1 MPTVRTIHKR
11 LLLGLITAVV
21 ILWGVV
27 ILFVYR
33 AAQSEV
39 EEVYDAALAQEARV
53 LATLLIHEADE
64 EVERREVLQRLVSEL
79 GERALWRS
87 PLLTQL
93 VIKYG
98 KETGPDKQDDYLTLL
113 SSETS
118 PGHKYESK
126 IAFLVS
132 YDDGRPMLRSPN
144 APSFHLDNEG
154 FDNLGDGEEGWRVF
168 GLSIQDPTLRVHVG
182 ERMAVR
188 QETVKAILI
197 NSLWPMFL
205 SLPILGLIIWATIG
219 KGLRPLEQVAET
231 VEQRAPGSLQPI
243 PTDNVPGEVIPIVD
257 SLNRLFLR
265 VQKAM
270 ENERRFTA
278 NAAHELRTPLA
289 ALKTQAQV
297 KQLDDNNEE
306 NASFLNNIVNGVDR
320 TTHML
325 EQLLTLARADT
336 MQREIILSQQLDL
349 RAVVADVL
357 AMIGGRALD
366 KQIELSL
373 DSPDM
378 PLNIQG
384 DEATLS
390 ILVRNLVDNG
400 IRYTPTGG
408 VVRVQLLLES
418 DTICLLVEDSG
429 PGVPEAEREDLFQRF
444 QRGEGVEAQGSGLGL
459 SIVKQIAD
467 LHGADVILTD
477 VASGQ
482 GLRVVVSF
490 PIC

>member
-1 MPTVRTIHKR
+1 MRSVRTIHKR
-11 LLLGLITAVV
+11 LLLGLITVVV

-39 EEVYDAALAQEARV
+39 EEVFDAALAQEARV
-53 LATLLIHEADE
+53 LASLLIHEADE

-79 GERALWRS
+79 GEKALWRS

-98 KETGPDKQDDYLTLL
+98 KETDPKNREDYLSLL
-113 SSETS
+113 PSES
-118 PGHKYESK
+118 NPGHKYESK
-126 IAFLVS
+126 IAFIVR
-132 YDDGRPMLRSPN
+132 YGDDRPMLRSPN
-144 APSFHLDNEG
+144 APSFRLDRDG
-154 FDNLGDGEEGWRVF
+154 FNNLDDGDDGWRVF
-168 GLSIQDPTLRVHVG
+168 GLSLEDPSLRVHVG

-219 KGLRPLEQVAET
+219 KGLRPLDKVAET
-231 VEQRAPGSLQPI
+231 VERRDPGSLQPI
-243 PTDNVPGEVIPIVD
+243 PTDSVPGEVVTIID

-289 ALKTQAQV
+289 GLKTQAQV
-297 KQLDDNNEE
+297 KQLDDNSEE
-306 NASFLNNIVNGVDR
+306 NAVFLNEIVSGVDR
-320 TTHML
+320 TTHLL

-336 MQREIILSQQLDL
+336 MQRETILQQRIDL
-349 RAVVADVL
+349 RSVVTDVL
-357 AMIGGRALD
+357 AMISEHALK
-366 KQIELSL
+366 KQVELSL
-373 DSPDM
+373 HSPDALAGI
-378 PLNIQG
+378 PG

-390 ILVRNLVDNG
+390 ILVRNLVDNA
-400 IRYTPTGG
+400 IRYTPAGG
-408 VVRVQLLLES
+408 EVQVQLVQE
-418 DTICLLVEDSG
+418 DDAVCLVVKDSG
-429 PGVPEAEREDLFQRF
+429 PGIPKAKREELFQRF
-444 QRGEGVEAQGSGLGL
+444 QRGDDVEARGSGLGL

-467 LHGADVILTD
+467 LHGAEVVLTD
-477 VASGQ
+477 TEDGQ
-482 GLRVVVSF
+482 GLCVIVSF
-490 PIC
+490 VL